1 MAQDKFNAKADAT
14 GLSMLL
20 KKKSVHGK
28 TVPPTLQGN
37 WPEAADIRLRLL
49 KGSSGPL
56 VDFQMTRIPEKLK
69 NWLLGKVFNIS
80 EDFKV
85 FIETQMWYLGIESM
99 AD

>member
-37 WPEAADIRLRLL
+37 
-49 KGSSGPL
+49 
-56 VDFQMTRIPEKLK
+56 
-69 NWLLGKVFNIS
+69 
-80 EDFKV
+80 
-85 FIETQMWYLGIESM
+85 
-99 AD
+99 